1 MVIKMLQ
8 NTATTTAKMF
18 AGRLDA
24 MLRLGQNLSRPPF
37 IVIAF
42 LIDEPKFNLLSGQR
56 TFNKTGLAIDTPNTS
71 TVITEVDNIALERL
85 FIIHDGT
92 LVLYEVMAL

>member
-8 NTATTTAKMF
+8 TTATTTAKMF

-37 IVIAF
+37 IIITF
-42 LIDEPKFNLLSGQR
+42 LIDQPKFNLLSGQR
-56 TFNKTGLAIDTPNTS
+56 TFNKTGLAVDTPNTS
-71 TVITEVDNIALERL
+71 TVVTEVDNIALEHL
-85 FIIHDGT
+85 FVIHGGT
-92 LVLYEVMAL
+92 LVVYETMAL